1 MITEQDQRWY
11 QLYRNNSEIYP
22 VDDDDLYGD
31 GLVLASNF
39 SEAFINIALAVANPD
54 ALTEADVHIWQI
66 NEERFGFKLNENIQI
81 VREEYW

>member
-22 VDDDDLYGD
+22 VDDDGLYGD
-31 GLVLASNF
+31 GLALAGDFN
-39 SEAFINIALAVANPD
+39 EAFNSIALAVANPD

-81 VREEYW
+81 VREEY